1 MPVLCA
7 NLRWHVN
14 KARKPNQTVKYNTAV
29 HVQKVDEVDWRVV
42 FFDIFK
48 NSNIYYFCRFS
59 GLKNLSGPQL
69 VFLYKLF
76 TRVSRRI
83 KIYTEIPC
91 EIFELVL
98 TVRTSGCYKDSV
110 NFTDGFMSF
119 IVYPLKE
126 FLNFCRLQII
136 STDVW
141 KRSLGWRVWKTLWDS
156 VTPLRNFN

>member
-1 MPVLCA
+1 M
-7 NLRWHVN
+7 
-14 KARKPNQTVKYNTAV
+14 
-29 HVQKVDEVDWRVV
+29 

-83 KIYTEIPC
+83 KIYTEVPR
-91 EIFELVL
+91 EIFELVS

-119 IVYPLKE
+119 IVYLE
-126 FLNFCRLQII
+126 FLQAPDYFYRCIEEKLGMKSLEDLMRFSDAIEKLQ
-136 STDVW
+136 
-141 KRSLGWRVWKTLWDS
+141 LEH
-156 VTPLRNFN
+156 PA